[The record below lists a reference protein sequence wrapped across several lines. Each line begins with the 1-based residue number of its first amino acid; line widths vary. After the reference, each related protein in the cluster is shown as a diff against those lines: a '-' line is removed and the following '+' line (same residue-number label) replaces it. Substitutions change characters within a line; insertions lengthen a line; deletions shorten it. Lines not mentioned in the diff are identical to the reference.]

1 VNPDNKN
8 MSEADKWQRRFHI
21 SENAQQPLFRK
32 VEKFYDIL
40 YAVFNTSSI
49 APWRSKVYVP
59 TLASKAWDLIA
70 RLSTIQPEF
79 TVDIENELEEDPQNP
94 DQLQYTKSA
103 LERMDKINDKLED
116 DFENTPGE
124 PMKLKLFNTLV
135 DAVVAGTG
143 YANICWS
150 TSKKQTKAR
159 PVDENNMTDLG
170 EEIVKE
176 GTNAQN
182 DFEPVNFF
190 NVFNEPN
197 IPSFYDGYTIVRLYT
212 TKQKAKDSGLY
223 DNKLIDTL
231 IESKPSN
238 NNFTT
243 FNQARDRAL
252 SNKNENDETVDT
264 ICLYQ
269 CYEDD
274 GTCKVYGEGP
284 DTGKSSNAQNDTP
297 GGWVDVKAVTDQYWH
312 GMKPLVPFYIRKRSF
327 SAFGESLFE
336 NNARLN
342 MAVNDLFNHYLDNWN
357 LSIDSMLIYEDNS
370 LQNDFVVEP
379 GGEIVYTG
387 TEPKQFKFP
396 EPDPQQLSVVMGVL
410 NQAIEAATVPQYLS
424 GVPDSALD
432 KTQGTATG
440 VKNITEAATEKVAFM
455 RDNYKQSMKLVGKM
469 WLSNLQ
475 QFMDAPAQL
484 KTVNKGKIT
493 PKILMPGDL
502 QGEMDVDIDDDSMI
516 PVTKEQKRQSFIDMV
531 GQLIGLQKAA
541 VEQVAVYKDPTDVP
555 RYDFVE
561 LSEDLAD
568 LFAVK
573 DSQKYF
579 KTDGQAPPPQQQQ
592 PSEKIIENLSAGD
605 LTKAGAL
612 DTVQSLIQQ
621 AGLPPSKLL
630 EIQIEA
636 DMATHGQTI
645 NQATA
650 PGQPQQPQPAGVPNG
665 Q

>member
-1 VNPDNKN
+1 MDEKIDKN
-8 MSEADKWQRRFHI
+8 MSEAAKWQKRFTI
-21 SENAQQPLFRK
+21 ADNAQQPLFRK

-70 RLSTIQPEF
+70 RLSTIQPNF
-79 TVDIENELEEDPQNP
+79 TVDIENELEPDPQNP
-94 DQLQYTKSA
+94 EQLQYTKSA
-103 LERMDKINDKLED
+103 TERMDKINDKLED

-143 YANICWS
+143 FAKVCW
-150 TSKKQTKAR
+150 TVQNKKTRAR
-159 PVDENNMTDLG
+159 PVDDQGMTDMS
-170 EEIVKE
+170 KE
-176 GTNAQN
+176 VTKESETGKN

-190 NVFNEPN
+190 NVFNQPE
-197 IPSFYDGYTIVRLYT
+197 IPSFYDGYTIVRHYT
-212 TKQKAKDSGLY
+212 TRQKAKDSGMY
-223 DNKLIDTL
+223 NNKALDSL
-231 IESKPSN
+231 IESKPAN
-238 NNFTT
+238 NNFSVY
-243 FNQARDRAL
+243 NQARDRVL
-252 SNKNENDETVDT
+252 NTRNENDETVDT
-264 ICLYQ
+264 ICLYE
-269 CYEDD
+269 CYEAD
-274 GTCKVYGEGP
+274 GTLQVFGEGSR
-284 DTGKSSNAQNDTP
+284 TSSNTTANEDSN
-297 GGWVDVKAVTDQYWH
+297 GWIDVRAVTDQYWH
-312 GMKPLVPFYIRKRSF
+312 GQKPLVPFYIRKRSF
-327 SAFGESLFE
+327 SAYGESLFE

-342 MAVNDLFNHYLDNWN
+342 SAVNDLFNHYLDNWN

-370 LQNDFVVEP
+370 LQNDFIVEP
-379 GGEIVYTG
+379 GGEIIYSG

-455 RDNYKQSMKLVGKM
+455 RDNYKQSMKMVGKM

-475 QFMDAPAQL
+475 QFMDTPSQIR
-484 KTVNKGKIT
+484 TVNKGKIV

-516 PVTKEQKRQSFIDMV
+516 PVTKEQKRQTFIDMT

-541 VEQVAVYKDPTDVP
+541 MEQYAMTKDPTDVP
-555 RYDFVE
+555 RFDFVE
-561 LSEDLAD
+561 IAEDLAD
-568 LFAVK
+568 QFAVK
-573 DSQKYF
+573 DPEKYF
-579 KTDGQAPPPQQQQ
+579 KTDGQPPQQQQ
-592 PSEKIIENLSAGD
+592 QSPVSEKIIDSIAFKD
-605 LTKAGAL
+605 LPTDSKQAEL
-612 DTVQSLIQQ
+612 QK
-621 AGLPPSKLL
+621 AGLPASKILAMQ
-630 EIQIEA
+630 EEA
-636 DMATHGQTI
+636 EMAGHGQTV

-650 PGQPQQPQPAGVPNG
+650 PAQPTQPVQPGVP